1 MSNDEI
7 EQLVYEVFQIADVSE
22 TGDLDPREFESA
34 LRMSQLQLTPEEV
47 ERFMDQLDT
56 DGDGRISYT
65 E

>member
-1 MSNDEI
+1 MNNAEI

-22 TGDLDPREFESA
+22 TGDLDPREFKEA
-34 LRMSQLQLTPEEV
+34 LGMSKLQLTPEEV